1 MIELKNITREVG
13 GFLLNKVSFKIKKGS
28 VVAFVGD
35 NGAGKTTTI
44 KAMFGELNLDS
55 GSITIDGEDIFKN
68 NNLRKV
74 AFFPDS
80 NNVPMEL
87 SLRDYVNYLCS
98 VNGMSK
104 KEIKNN
110 SKEVFKML
118 GLEKFVNKRL
128 GQLSAGWKKRAIMAS
143 ILVRT
148 PDYIILDEPTANVDV
163 EAKLS
168 FMNILH
174 ELRNIG
180 VTILIT
186 SHILEELQEMA
197 NYLVLINEGQ
207 IVYESDFDNKKESI
221 ADIYKKFRLN
231 KVDKEKILK
240 ELYQNEGA
248 STNEFK

>member
-1 MIELKNITREVG
+1 MIELKNVTREVG

-44 KAMFGELNLDS
+44 KALFGELKLDS
-55 GSITIDGEDIFKN
+55 GQITIDGENIFKN

-80 NNVPMEL
+80 NNVPMDL
-87 SLRDYVNYLCS
+87 SLKDYVYYLCAA
-98 VNGMSK
+98 NGISK
-104 KEIKNN
+104 KETKKN
-110 SKEVFKML
+110 SQAVFKML
-118 GLEKFVNKRL
+118 GLEKFAKRKL
-128 GQLSAGWKKRAIMAS
+128 AQLSAGWKKRAIMAS

-148 PDYIILDEPTANVDV
+148 PEYIVLDEPTANVDV

-174 ELRNIG
+174 ELQNIG

-197 NYLVLINEGQ
+197 NYLVLINEGE
-207 IVYESDFDNKKESI
+207 IVYENKFDNKKESI
-221 ADIYKKFRLN
+221 AEIYKRYRSK
-231 KVDKEKILK
+231 KVDKETILNS
-240 ELYQNEGA
+240 LYSGKVE
-248 STNEFK
+248 